1 MDIKLILPNKTHKK
15 QVEEYKQKMFDANSS
30 MDGCGDLKSCDFDE
44 WLKRCKDYKAGKNLP
59 LGYVPATQ
67 YICIRKTDNKLIG
80 MLQIRHSLTEFL
92 LNYGGHIGDSISPDE
107 RQKGYGKKMLGLGI
121 AKCKNLGI
129 EKVLIT
135 CKDTNA
141 ASRKCIIANG
151 GVYEDTRHFEPEN
164 INLERYWVKVK

>member
-1 MDIKLILPNKTHKK
+1 MDIKLVLPNKTHKK

-121 AKCKNLGI
+121 VKCKNLGI